1 MVSKSEKA
9 RQQVFEAALTLAAQ
23 KGWRRVSLSEIAEA
37 AGTTLADLRAMFGS
51 KLRIL
56 EGFAEWVDEKVLAET
71 PPSAEADMAGETVRD
86 RLFDIL
92 MRRFD
97 VLQPYKD
104 GIAALARDMGGEGP
118 AGLLSGWAH
127 LVQSMEWMLE
137 AAGAGG
143 TGPGAR
149 LRAKAL
155 AALWVRTA
163 MVWLRDNS
171 EDMAQTMAALDRN
184 LAEAERW
191 ASRPFPFFGFPFGPR
206 RRGAPEHDVPP
217 PEGAPPHAEA

>member
-1 MVSKSEKA
+1 MVSKADKA
-9 RQQVFEAALTLAAQ
+9 KQQVFEAAFALAAQ
-23 KGWRRVSLSEIAEA
+23 KGWRRVTLSDIAEA
-37 AGTTLADLRAMFGS
+37 AGITLADLRELFGS

-56 EGFAEWVDEKVLAET
+56 EGFAKWVDEKVLEET
-71 PPSAEADMAGETVRD
+71 PPVAEAEMAGESVRD

-97 VLQPYKD
+97 VLQPFKE

-137 AAGAGG
+137 AAGAGNA
-143 TGPGAR
+143 GPGAR

-206 RRGAPEHDVPP
+206 RRGAPGQDVP